1 MSIFLKKY
9 TWVLNLLMIFIGTY
23 FLAKIGSTLLASK
36 IRVEKKFQP
45 TQVAG
50 LGAGEKKPL
59 SFEDYRIVL
68 ERNIFDSRE
77 IEVAKEEEPEPQGEV
92 NLEGP
97 AVKTSLP
104 VKIISTVSVGNGTD
118 KRSSATITSGKGEG
132 EIYTV
137 EDEKQFSP
145 GVKITKIL
153 PDRVEFVNN
162 RRLEYAEIEGFGGGV
177 TRDRPLSRLDRGKG
191 AGARPGTGGTPPSGE
206 GIQEVGE
213 GRFVVDRAEL
223 DSAMGSLDKL
233 FTQIRAVPQFKGG
246 KVSGLKLLSVRRGS
260 LFAKLG
266 LRRNDVLERINGQT
280 VDMKQ
285 GMQIFN
291 QLKDSDS
298 ISIDLL
304 RNGKKTTLQYDIQ

>member
-1 MSIFLKKY
+1 
-9 TWVLNLLMIFIGTY
+9 MIFIGTY

-45 TQVAG
+45 TQVAA
-50 LGAGEKKPL
+50 LGAGEKKTL

-68 ERNIFDSRE
+68 TRNIFDSRE

-118 KRSSATITSGKGEG
+118 KRSSATITSGKAAA

-162 RRLEYAEIEGFGGGV
+162 RRLEYAEIEGFGGGM
-177 TRDRPLSRLDRGKG
+177 TRDRPVSRLDQG
-191 AGARPGTGGTPPSGE
+191 AGARPQTGGTPPSGE
-206 GIQEVGE
+206 GIQELGE

-233 FTQIRAVPQFKGG
+233 FTQIRAVPQFSGG